1 MTGVVT
7 VSSVV
12 TEGVVNTV
20 VVVAED
26 GVTGARDVITDASVV
41 VAAAT
46 GDVVTGTG
54 VTETGDVASVAVS
67 VLLTSAV

>member
-1 MTGVVT
+1 MVT

-12 TEGVVNTV
+12 AERVVNTV
-20 VVVAED
+20 VVAAED
-26 GVTGARDVITDASVV
+26 DVAGARDVDTDAGVM

-67 VLLTSAV
+67 VLTSAA